1 MDVLDDELGE
11 SVTVL
16 TDIFDVNFLRGR
28 HLRSILPLADV
39 AALFDLLD
47 VVVLFD
53 LLDVVLFDLL
63 DVVLFDWLDV
73 VVLFDLVECPVTG
86 ASVLDADDVL
96 DEPSSDTDSM
106 ASKTRPSCRF
116 TIDSTN
122 LDADLSRRSCCLLS
136 VTDDGRGT
144 PAELERLDACADLPF
159 FDTCRRLGPFL
170 C

>member
-1 MDVLDDELGE
+1 MLDDELGE

-39 AALFDLLD
+39 AA
-47 VVVLFD
+47 LFD

>member
-28 HLRSILPLADV
+28 PLRSILPLADV

>member
-1 MDVLDDELGE
+1 MLDDELGE

-16 TDIFDVNFLRGR
+16 TDIFDANFLRGR

-39 AALFDLLD
+39 AALFDWLD
-47 VVVLFD
+47 VVVFFD
-53 LLDVVLFDLL
+53 L
-63 DVVLFDWLDV
+63 LDV

>member
-106 ASKTRPSCRF
+106 ASKTWPS
-116 TIDSTN
+116 
-122 LDADLSRRSCCLLS
+122 
-136 VTDDGRGT
+136 
-144 PAELERLDACADLPF
+144 
-159 FDTCRRLGPFL
+159 
-170 C
+170 